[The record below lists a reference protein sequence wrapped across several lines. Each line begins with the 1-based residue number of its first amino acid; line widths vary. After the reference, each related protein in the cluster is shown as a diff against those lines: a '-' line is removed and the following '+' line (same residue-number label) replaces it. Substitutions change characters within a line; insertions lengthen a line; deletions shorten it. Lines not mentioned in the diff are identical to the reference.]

1 MSDVYS
7 LPYNQVSFKASH
19 NSYDRDETLVQQ
31 LAWDPAKPWQGGC
44 RGLEL
49 DINQSSSG
57 NQWSVGHVGGY
68 SSKERQLSQ
77 FLNELRVWSQSNPGH
92 DVVTLYLDLKNVHD
106 GFASGLDQYV
116 SQYLGRPIYRPVDL
130 MGRQSSVPE
139 GARVNGWPALSQLRE
154 RFLVVLSGDKAAKAA
169 YAADDPRARLCFA
182 DKDCGASEVPS
193 STDRVF
199 FNYHLYS
206 ADKKKWTPVFQG
218 QATNP
223 ASIIRGYV
231 LNGEDLWNDAVSAG
245 CNVPATDKVR
255 NHDWARVSSSAPFTQ
270 LKPLVAASAAAA
282 GLAAASAAAGEAEAQ
297 PA

>member
-7 LPYNQVSFKASH
+7 LRYNQVSMKASH

-31 LAWDPAKPWQGGC
+31 LSWDARQPWQGGC

-77 FLNELRVWSQSNPGH
+77 FLNELRVWSLEHPGH
-92 DVVTLYLDLKNVHD
+92 DVVTLYLDLKQVHT

-116 SQYLGRPIYRPVDL
+116 GQYLGRPIYRPLDL
-130 MGRQSSVPE
+130 MGTQSSVPN
-139 GARVNGWPALSQLRE
+139 GARVNGWPTLNQLRD
-154 RFLVVLSGDKAAKAA
+154 RFIVVLSGDKDAKAS

-182 DKDCGASEVPS
+182 DKDCGAGDTPS
-193 STDRVF
+193 SNDRVF

-206 ADKKKWTPVFQG
+206 KDYGKWGPVFRG
-218 QATNP
+218 QVNNP

-231 LNGEDLWNDAVSAG
+231 LNGKDLWNNALKSG
-245 CNVPATDKVR
+245 CNVLATDKVR
-255 NHDWARVSSSAPFTQ
+255 NHDWALVSSTAPFVQ
-270 LKPLVAASAAAA
+270 LKPLAITVSSVTAADA
-282 GLAAASAAAGEAEAQ
+282 EAAQ